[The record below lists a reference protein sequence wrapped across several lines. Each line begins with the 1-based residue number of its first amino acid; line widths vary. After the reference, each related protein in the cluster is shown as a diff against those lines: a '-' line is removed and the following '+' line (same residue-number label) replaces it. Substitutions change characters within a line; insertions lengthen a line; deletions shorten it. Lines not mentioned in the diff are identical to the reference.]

1 MDNNGLK
8 MNAEEVHKPGTR
20 IFKKSTPNGKLTI
33 YLGKR
38 DFIDHLTHVD
48 PIEGVVLVDPEY
60 VKDRKVFVHL
70 LGAFWYGRDE
80 VDLLGLNYHK
90 DLCVMTKQ
98 VFPPTA
104 SKTIKSHIPVHL
116 PGNGDTPELSSNIA
130 YKFTEPPGRTRLQER
145 LVRKLGSNA
154 YPFYFQL
161 PAYSP
166 ASVSLLL
173 NPSDRGKRC
182 RVEYELKVYVAD
194 DQDDKPQKRNSVRM
208 AVRKLTYAPNEP
220 GQQPSAELSRDFLM
234 SVGSLRVEATLDKNK
249 YFHGEKIFVN
259 LLVDNNSN
267 KTIKR
272 IKLSVRQYTQIYV
285 QSPIHFKCSVD
296 EIQSEERFPI
306 LPSQTGWCKVYRLC
320 PSLTHNR
327 DKIGIAM
334 DGDLK
339 QEDTN
344 LASST
349 INPPNSHSREPVG
362 IVVEYKVKIRLVL
375 GFGIS
380 DVCLELPFIL
390 THPNPDSSDANGNEH
405 DDELISSIT
414 TEPSLSE
421 KSPDRNNK
429 IDLRN
434 IKSSL
439 DASIIK
445 RSAVINDTLQHKI
458 TSEIIDPVLF
468 DDSQQNNNSADRNHF
483 NVNPFKESLQSPQ
496 FANKSIC
503 SYSPPVWDRNFH
515 LIFSGSRASGR
526 RPSTVGTQ
534 STLSEDDLLFEDFA
548 RFRLQS

>member
-1 MDNNGLK
+1 MHSMDNVALK
-8 MNAEEVHKPGTR
+8 MNVEEVQKSGTR

-48 PIEGVVLVDPEY
+48 PIEGVVLVDPDY

-98 VFPPTA
+98 IYPPTS
-104 SKTIKSHIPVHL
+104 SKTVKSHIPVLL
-116 PGNGDTPELSSNIA
+116 PRNGDTTELSSNVP
-130 YKFTEPPGRTRLQER
+130 YKFTEPPERTRLQER

-166 ASVSLLL
+166 ASVSLIL

-249 YFHGEKIFVN
+249 YYHGEKIFVN

-272 IKLSVRQYTQIYV
+272 IKLSVRQYTQVFV
-285 QSPIHFKCSVD
+285 QSPIQFKCSVD

-320 PSLTHNR
+320 PSLACNR

-349 INPPNSHSREPVG
+349 IMASHRGLLARIHSNNIASAQLFCRAPAPAPA
-362 IVVEYKVKIRLVL
+362 RLNL
-375 GFGIS
+375 FT
-380 DVCLELPFIL
+380 CIL
-390 THPNPDSSDANGNEH
+390 LLN
-405 DDELISSIT
+405 
-414 TEPSLSE
+414 E
-421 KSPDRNNK
+421 KSFLLNLHIFSKPFRFHDMVIAIVK
-429 IDLRN
+429 FCE
-434 IKSSL
+434 KSST
-439 DASIIK
+439 
-445 RSAVINDTLQHKI
+445 V
-458 TSEIIDPVLF
+458 
-468 DDSQQNNNSADRNHF
+468 SQ
-483 NVNPFKESLQSPQ
+483 
-496 FANKSIC
+496 
-503 SYSPPVWDRNFH
+503 
-515 LIFSGSRASGR
+515 
-526 RPSTVGTQ
+526 
-534 STLSEDDLLFEDFA
+534 
-548 RFRLQS
+548 

>member
-1 MDNNGLK
+1 MDNEDLE
-8 MNAEEVHKPGTR
+8 MNSEEVHKPGTR

-38 DFIDHLTHVD
+38 DFMDHLTHVD
-48 PIEGVVLVDPEY
+48 PIEGVVLVDPDY
-60 VKDRKVFVHL
+60 VRNRKVFVHL

-98 VFPPTA
+98 VYPPIS
-104 SKTIKSHIPVHL
+104 SKGVKSYMPTVL
-116 PGNGDTPELSSNIA
+116 PGNGDTNELSSILP

-145 LVRKLGSNA
+145 LIRKLGSNA

-208 AVRKLTYAPNEP
+208 VVRKLTYAPNEP

-249 YFHGEKIFVN
+249 YYHGEKVFVN

-272 IKLSVRQYTQIYV
+272 VKLSVRQYTQIYV
-285 QSPIHFKCSVD
+285 QSPIHFKCSID

-320 PSLTHNR
+320 PSLTCNR

-349 INPPNSHSREPVG
+349 ISPPNSTNREPVG
-362 IVVEYKVKIRLVL
+362 IIVEYKVKIRLVL

-380 DVCLELPFIL
+380 DVCLELPFLL
-390 THPNPDSSDANGNEH
+390 THPNPDNSNTNG
-405 DDELISSIT
+405 DRQDGELISSIT
-414 TEPSLSE
+414 SEPSLNE
-421 KSPDRNNK
+421 KSSDKRNASNLSDVKVNPSTSVIKPSTTVNRTPIAIPKPDPSF
-429 IDLRN
+429 L
-434 IKSSL
+434 S
-439 DASIIK
+439 
-445 RSAVINDTLQHKI
+445 
-458 TSEIIDPVLF
+458 
-468 DDSQQNNNSADRNHF
+468 SQQNNSNDPNHF
-483 NVNPFKESLQSPQ
+483 SANHHANESLQSSK
-496 FANKSIC
+496 FVGKSIC
-503 SYSPPVWDRNFH
+503 YSPPVWDRNFH
-515 LIFSGSRASGR
+515 LMLSGLRSSTR